1 MQYIVIPK
9 TEKQFNVL
17 SGLITRADMIIHAG
31 DPDEEGQLLIEE
43 ILSYCGN
50 KAPVKRVL
58 INDLNKDAVRQAM
71 RNLQDNRAF
80 YGLYQKALAR
90 SAGDYLF
97 GLNMTRAYTIAARE
111 KGHNEILSV
120 GRVQTPVLGLVVRR
134 YEENRDYKKY
144 DYWCVQ
150 AEFIDTDT
158 IISPMLVPPEDAP
171 VDDKGRIISEQ
182 YCDEVIRSCKGQ
194 QASVSLAESE
204 IKSRRPPLPFSL
216 LDLQVKMNRQYG
228 FTAEKVLEITQKLS
242 DHVLI
247 GLCGVGADHRL
258 AVGFKP
264 QPAPLRHSI
273 VLVVVHRDA
282 PVVPD
287 GLCQFLFA
295 FSLRPGG
302 HAFLNGAA
310 GAGVDA
316 LGVSALPAAIGFS
329 ADATLTV
336 CSFLC
341 HCSSLLLQHKQIP
354 QNL

>member
-1 MQYIVIPK
+1 M
-9 TEKQFNVL
+9 
-17 SGLITRADMIIHAG
+17 D
-31 DPDEEGQLLIEE
+31 
-43 ILSYCGN
+43 
-50 KAPVKRVL
+50 APHRTSRQSRVGFSL
-58 INDLNKDAVRQAM
+58 EPLHPP
-71 RNLQDNRAF
+71 
-80 YGLYQKALAR
+80 
-90 SAGDYLF
+90 F
-97 GLNMTRAYTIAARE
+97 GLGVVVHLLNLDGGEPFEFY
-111 KGHNEILSV
+111 SSD
-120 GRVQTPVLGLVVRR
+120 GRYDVV
-134 YEENRDYKKY
+134 
-144 DYWCVQ
+144 
-150 AEFIDTDT
+150 F
-158 IISPMLVPPEDAP
+158 
-171 VDDKGRIISEQ
+171 
-182 YCDEVIRSCKGQ
+182 
-194 QASVSLAESE
+194 
-204 IKSRRPPLPFSL
+204 
-216 LDLQVKMNRQYG
+216 
-228 FTAEKVLEITQKLS
+228 